1 MRSSVSFHQWMTS
14 QANPA
19 AGRRHQTL
27 LITDIVRS
35 TENIAKLGDRR
46 WRELLEQHDTIVYEA
61 AESAGGRVLTDRGD
75 GFLIAFDSS
84 RAAVACAEELCVATA
99 RLGVQLRA
107 GVHSGEC
114 ELLGDRLAGMAVH
127 VAARVGELAHGSQV
141 LVSSASL
148 DLLDDDQLEFA
159 RHGIHELRG
168 VPGRWEVHAL
178 QSERLSAAA
187 ATVEVESQ
195 ETFQIPLP
203 ALAVR
208 LAEGELVGRR
218 AELARCAS
226 AFDRVRNREPRTLFI
241 VGEPGIG
248 KTRLAAELAAQLHAS
263 GATVLCGRCDPE
275 LGVPYQPFV
284 EILTHYARFAPQ
296 ELLAQHRAQY
306 GRELAR
312 LVPELGGFASTPL
325 ASAGQSRADNRHV
338 MFAAV
343 AGLLQTAAVQRPLVL
358 MLDDLH
364 WADGPTLLMLK
375 YLLVYPQ
382 MPALVVGTYRST
394 EVLRGSPLWELL
406 SELQR
411 QPGVDRVEL
420 DGLDP
425 ADCVTMTQ
433 HVANETLGPS
443 GVEFVQA
450 LGEAT
455 SGNPFF
461 LGEIV
466 RSLKEA
472 GGLASAIER
481 GHAADRSALE
491 IPRSVRDAIARR
503 VASMGARVEQVLC
516 AAAVIGREFDVEL
529 LARMLDVTE
538 EQLIDVLD
546 EATEA
551 ALIAEVP
558 GIGMRYS
565 FVHPLIPPSLYEQ
578 LGGGGRRRLHR
589 GALDGLEQLL
599 GAESRAQRR
608 GEFAYHA
615 LAAVPIVPASRAVGY
630 AREAGEYAL
639 DQLAPQEATRW
650 FEHALALHESTKSEL
665 GDAAADELLCD
676 LLIGHGIAEQQSGDA
691 EFRATL
697 LEASE
702 RAARMRDTGRLVRA
716 VLANTRGFASETGI
730 VDTERVAMLEAALE
744 ALGDADSSER
754 ARVLATLSAELTYS
768 GDWAR
773 RKALSD
779 ESVAIATRLGDP
791 DTVTKVLGI
800 RFITIW
806 TPETLRERIDDT
818 NRGLAIA
825 EELGDPLAAFY
836 GLHWKAAAAVEMGDL
851 DLAAELVSRES
862 ELAARLRQ
870 PTSSWLAAYD
880 RATQALMHGLLDEA
894 ERSAEDAWRI
904 ASESEQPEALAFY
917 AGQLINIRFEQGR
930 LHELE
935 PLIAQQVEAN
945 PGIPA
950 FRGALTLARS
960 EAAMGEEALE
970 VLAVD
975 CATEFSEI
983 DYDSN
988 WLVGIAIYAEAC
1000 GKLGDRDA
1008 AAKLHRLL
1016 APWREQVAF
1025 NSATTWGLV
1034 ERLLGNLD
1042 RVLGRYDEAEHELV
1056 RASERYEQMGA
1067 PIWLARTRLDMARL
1081 LLERGGEQTRA
1092 PQLLEQAV
1100 GTARDLG
1107 CAGIERHAVELLAR
1121 IESDTI

>member
-1 MRSSVSFHQWMTS
+1 MGRS
-14 QANPA
+14 A
-19 AGRRHQTL
+19 
-27 LITDIVRS
+27 
-35 TENIAKLGDRR
+35 
-46 WRELLEQHDTIVYEA
+46 
-61 AESAGGRVLTDRGD
+61 
-75 GFLIAFDSS
+75 
-84 RAAVACAEELCVATA
+84 
-99 RLGVQLRA
+99 
-107 GVHSGEC
+107 
-114 ELLGDRLAGMAVH
+114 
-127 VAARVGELAHGSQV
+127 
-141 LVSSASL
+141 
-148 DLLDDDQLEFA
+148 
-159 RHGIHELRG
+159 ELR
-168 VPGRWEVHAL
+168 
-178 QSERLSAAA
+178 
-187 ATVEVESQ
+187 
-195 ETFQIPLP
+195 
-203 ALAVR
+203 
-208 LAEGELVGRR
+208 
-218 AELARCAS
+218 RCTS
-226 AFDRVRNREPRTLFI
+226 AFGDVRNREPRTLFI

-248 KTRLAAELAAQLHAS
+248 KTRLAAEVAAQLHES

-312 LVPELGGFASTPL
+312 LVPELGGYPAAPQAS
-325 ASAGQSRADNRHV
+325 GQSREDNRHV

-343 AGLLQTAAVQRPLVL
+343 AGLLHTAAVQRPLAL

-382 MPALVVGTYRST
+382 LPALVVGTYRST

-420 DGLDP
+420 SGL
-425 ADCVTMTQ
+425 ALTDCVRMAQ
-433 HVANETLGPS
+433 DVANEMLDPN

-472 GGLASAIER
+472 GGVASAVQR
-481 GHAADRSALE
+481 GDAADRSALE
-491 IPRSVRDAIARR
+491 IPPSVRDAIARR
-503 VASMGARVEQVLC
+503 VTSMGERSEQVLC

-529 LARMLDVTE
+529 LARMLDVNE

-546 EATEA
+546 DAAEA

-578 LGGGGRRRLHR
+578 LGGGSRRRLHR
-589 GALDGLEQLL
+589 RALDGLEQLL
-599 GAESRAQRR
+599 GDEARGQRR

-615 LAAVPIVPASRAVGY
+615 LAGVPIVAASRAVQY
-630 AREAGEYAL
+630 AREAGEHAL

-650 FEHALALHESTKSEL
+650 FEHALALHESASSEL
-665 GDAAADELLCD
+665 EHGDGDALLCD
-676 LLIGHGIAEQQSGDA
+676 LLIGHGIAEQQSGNP

-702 RAARMRDTGRLVRA
+702 RAARMPDTGRLVRA

-730 VDTERVAMLEAALE
+730 VDTDRVAMLEAAL
-744 ALGDADSSER
+744 DAIGEHDSAER
-754 ARVLATLSAELTYS
+754 ARLLATLSSELTYS
-768 GDWAR
+768 GDWER

-779 ESVAIATRLGDP
+779 DSVAIATRLGDP
-791 DTVTKVLGI
+791 DTVTKVLGT

-806 TPETLRERIDDT
+806 TPETLGERTDDT
-818 NRGLAIA
+818 DRELAIA
-825 EELGDPLAAFY
+825 QELGDPLAVFA
-836 GLHWKAAAAVEMGDL
+836 GLHWKAAAAVEAGNL
-851 DLAAELVSRES
+851 DLAADLVSRES

-917 AGQLINIRFEQGR
+917 AGQLITIRFDQGR

-935 PLIAQQVEAN
+935 PLIAQQVESN

-960 EAAMGEEALE
+960 EAGMRDEALE

-975 CATEFSEI
+975 SATEFSEI

-988 WLVGIAIYAEAC
+988 WLAGIAIYAEAC
-1000 GKLGDRDA
+1000 GNLGDRDA

-1016 APWREQVAF
+1016 APWRDHVAF

-1034 ERLLGNLD
+1034 ERLLGNLSL
-1042 RVLGRYDEAEHELV
+1042 VLGRYDEAEHALV
-1056 RASERYEQMGA
+1056 QASERHEQMGA
-1067 PIWLARTRLDMARL
+1067 PIWLARTRLDIARL
-1081 LLERGGEQTRA
+1081 LVERGGEPARAARLLDQT
-1092 PQLLEQAV
+1092 L

-1107 CAGIERHAVELLAR
+1107 CAGIERQAVGLLER
-1121 IESDTI
+1121 IESEAA